1 LLPGHT
7 SFWNPEFVDAHD
19 KIPPMKITCPHLLCI
34 ILFSFFFF
42 MLSSCASPTPIPS
55 PVPHA
60 APGTVLFKDEFDAST
75 TGWDRFANDGGI
87 MDYFNGGFRI
97 LVQKPSLNFWSTPQ
111 KNFGDV
117 RIEADAV
124 KLAGPD
130 ENRMGL
136 MCRYQGGNYYFFIIS
151 DDGFF
156 AIGKF
161 IKGQTILLGQE
172 EMLKTPLI
180 QAGAVNH
187 LRTDCIGSA
196 LTFYL
201 NGNQVA
207 IVQDG
212 DLKSG
217 DVGVLAGSFSQPG
230 VDVSFDHFVVTQP

>member
-1 LLPGHT
+1 
-7 SFWNPEFVDAHD
+7 
-19 KIPPMKITCPHLLCI
+19 MKITRPHFLSI
-34 ILFSFFFF
+34 ILLSAFLFL
-42 MLSSCASPTPIPS
+42 LSSCASPTPAS
-55 PVPHA
+55 PPTPVA

-87 MDYFNGGFRI
+87 MDYFDGGFRI
-97 LVQKPSLNFWSTPQ
+97 LVKQPILNFWSTPQ

-124 KLAGPD
+124 KLAGPN

-151 DDGFF
+151 DDGYY

-161 IKGQTILLGQE
+161 VKGQTTLLGQS
-172 EMLKTPLI
+172 EMQPTPLV
-180 QAGAVNH
+180 QSNAVNH
-187 LRTDCIGSA
+187 LRADCIGSA

-217 DVGVLAGSFSQPG
+217 DVGVLAGTFSQPG
-230 VDVSFDHFVVTQP
+230 VDVSFDHFVATQP

>member
-1 LLPGHT
+1 
-7 SFWNPEFVDAHD
+7 
-19 KIPPMKITCPHLLCI
+19 MKITRLYSTIFI
-34 ILFSFFFF
+34 IVLYSFFF
-42 MLSSCASPTPIPS
+42 LLTACAPAAT

-60 APGTVLFKDEFDAST
+60 ASGTVLFKDEFDAST

-87 MDYFNGGFRI
+87 MDYFDGGFRI
-97 LVQKPSLNFWSTPQ
+97 LVKQPGLNFWSTPQ

-117 RIEADAV
+117 SIEADAV
-124 KLAGPD
+124 KLAGPN

-161 IKGQTILLGQE
+161 IKGQTTLLGQS
-172 EMLKTPLI
+172 EMQSTPLV
-180 QAGAVNH
+180 QSNAVNH
-187 LRTDCIGSA
+187 LRADCTGSA

-201 NGNQVA
+201 NGNQLA